1 MRRYRTADEIRR
13 YDLMKLGVL
22 LLLILLLIL
31 TWLATREAGV
41 LDTPGAAEPTAVAE
55 ATLER
60 EPGTMPAPTL
70 ALPSVDVPVG
80 RLTPGAVTLSG
91 HAGAGAQVALLADG
105 RPLGLATAGV
115 DGAWAL
121 TTDLPAGQHTIT
133 VQTLDNVG
141 AIVAESAPLTITVG
155 EALIAGGDAT
165 VPADATAPAGVGE
178 LPAPVFDPL
187 ADTWTLSGTAAPNA
201 AVAILAGGAPVAETT
216 ADAAGAW
223 TLAVPGANVSGDV
236 IVQSTDAAGAIV
248 STPLTIGARPPSVA
262 APGQTVLPAAGA
274 VIVVP
279 VGPGVWTGQ
288 AAPGTQVEAIVDD
301 QSAGAT
307 SADAQG
313 NWSLSLALPAGQHTL
328 RFNSLDPA
336 GALLS
341 AGTAL
346 AVTAGE
352 GEAVAATPEGA
363 APAETPVAGATDT
376 IAAVLRA
383 RPEFATLVRAIDAAG
398 LSDALAQPGPFT
410 VFAPTEAAF
419 AALPQS
425 VVDALLANPEALA
438 TVLRYHVA
446 QGRHT
451 AVELRTVQP
460 STIDGRLLTVTMQA
474 DGQAVNGALMTA
486 TDIAA
491 GNGII
496 HAIDRILLPPLVAG
510 VRPPIIDESGVST
523 FVGPRLTVVG
533 KAEPGRTIRVELNGE
548 AFGDAVVVDANG
560 GWQVSGDVSAA
571 EYRIVAFMLN
581 GATLE
586 AFSRPVA
593 LTVR

>member
-41 LDTPGAAEPTAVAE
+41 LDMTGAAEPTAVAE

-91 HAGAGAQVALLADG
+91 HAGAGAQVAVLADG

-141 AIVAESAPLTITVG
+141 TIVAESAPLTITVG
-155 EALIAGGDAT
+155 EALIAGGG
-165 VPADATAPAGVGE
+165 DATAPAVAGE

-236 IVQSTDAAGAIV
+236 IVQATDAAGAIV

-262 APGQTVLPAAGA
+262 APGQTALPAAGA

-336 GALLS
+336 GVLLS

-398 LSDALAQPGPFT
+398 LGDALAQPGPFT

-419 AALPQS
+419 VALPQS

-438 TVLRYHVA
+438 AVLRYHVA

-474 DGQAVNGALMTA
+474 DGQAINGALMTE

-496 HAIDRILLPPLVAG
+496 HAIDRILLPPLAAG
-510 VRPPIIDESGVST
+510 VRPPIIDESGVPT

>member
-1 MRRYRTADEIRR
+1 MRRYRTAEEIRR

-31 TWLATREAGV
+31 TWLATRDNGA
-41 LDTPGAAEPTAVAE
+41 LDLTGAAEPTAVAE
-55 ATLER
+55 PTLER

-70 ALPSVDVPVG
+70 ALPAIDVPVG
-80 RLTPGAVTLSG
+80 QLAPGAVTLSG
-91 HAGAGAQVALLADG
+91 HAGAGAQVAVLADG
-105 RPLGLATAGV
+105 LPLGLATASV

-121 TTDLPAGQHTIT
+121 TADLPAGQHTL
-133 VQTLDNVG
+133 VAQTIDNVG
-141 AIVAESAPLTITVG
+141 TIVAMSAPLTITVG
-155 EALIAGGDAT
+155 EAVLGEAT
-165 VPADATAPAGVGE
+165 GQTQPPI
-178 LPAPVFDPL
+178 FQPL
-187 ADTWTLSGTAAPNA
+187 TDTWALAGTAAPGA
-201 AVAILAGGAPVAETT
+201 AIVILANGAPVAETT

-223 TLAVPGANVSGDV
+223 ALAVPGASVAGDV
-236 IVQSTDAAGAIV
+236 IVQSTDASGATA
-248 STPLTIGARPPSVA
+248 SAPLTIGARPPSVA
-262 APGQTVLPAAGA
+262 APGQAAAPAAGA
-274 VIVVP
+274 VLIVP

-288 AAPGTQVEAIVDD
+288 AAPGTQIEAIVDD

-313 NWSLSLALPAGQHTL
+313 NWSLSLNLPAGQHTL
-328 RFNSLDPA
+328 HFNSLDPA
-336 GALLS
+336 GVLLATGSALP
-341 AGTAL
+341 
-346 AVTAGE
+346 VTAGE
-352 GEAVAATPEGA
+352 GEVIAATPEGA
-363 APAETPVAGATDT
+363 APTTPAETPVAGAAGT

-398 LSDALAQPGPFT
+398 LADALAQPGPFT
-410 VFAPTEAAF
+410 VFAPTEDAF
-419 AALPQS
+419 TALPQS

-438 TVLRYHVA
+438 AVLRYHVA
-446 QGRHT
+446 QGRYT
-451 AVELRTVQP
+451 ADQLRTAQP
-460 STIDGRLLTVTMQA
+460 STIDGRLLTITAQPG
-474 DGQAVNGALMTA
+474 GQAVNGALMTA

-496 HAIDRILLPPLVAG
+496 HAIDRILLPPLAAG
-510 VRPPIIDESGVST
+510 VRPPVIDESGVPS

-533 KAEPGRTIRVELNGE
+533 SAEPGRTIRVELNGE
-548 AFGDAVVVDANG
+548 AFGDAVVVDDNG